1 MRRMTEFKLEDE
13 RAVERLTLQ
22 LLQDA
27 YLDVAAV
34 LSAAQ
39 PKAAAAILAAIERR
53 ITDVLIR
60 ICREESE
67 GQGSQPIALAVGERL
82 GDIMEQAHGRRRVAR
97 VA

>member
-1 MRRMTEFKLEDE
+1 MIDLSHEDE

-27 YLDVAAV
+27 YFDVAAV

-39 PKAAAAILAAIERR
+39 PKAGAAILAAIEQR

-60 ICREESE
+60 ICRDHSE
-67 GQGSQPIALAVGERL
+67 GEGSQPIALAVGERL
-82 GDIMEQAHGRRRVAR
+82 GEIMEQAHGRRSAAKVA
-97 VA
+97 